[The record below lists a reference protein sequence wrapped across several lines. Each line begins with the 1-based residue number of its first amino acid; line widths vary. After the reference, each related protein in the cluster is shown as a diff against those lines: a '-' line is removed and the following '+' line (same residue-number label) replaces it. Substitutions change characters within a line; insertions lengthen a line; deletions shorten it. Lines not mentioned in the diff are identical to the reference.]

1 MHRLAA
7 PRRNEVSDEG
17 PDTSD
22 FEEDLAVSSVDPW
35 IREASLAVGLVFL
48 LLGSMWISTGSFP
61 PMVVVESQSMMH
73 NEDGAIGSIDP
84 GDLILVMNKDRIDI
98 VTFVEATQD
107 GNEHYGYESHGM
119 PGDVIIY
126 RKNGGQDTPVIHRAL
141 LEVVANGT
149 GWDVPGTS
157 LRNVETVSM
166 TLDYECSYHGGT
178 YDLRVE
184 EWEPDH
190 SGFLTSG
197 DNNFGGCM
205 IDQPAANSQG
215 QGGGL
220 VDEDGNPVEPVLDDW
235 IVGVASSEIPWIGTI
250 KLATS
255 GTSQSVT
262 SKSWISLTLTILAIL
277 ASPVAL
283 EGLLALNPG
292 NDEEE

>member
-17 PDTSD
+17 PDASD
-22 FEEDLAVSSVDPW
+22 FEDDLAVSSVDPW

-73 NEDGAIGSIDP
+73 NEDGAVGSIDP

-107 GNEHYGYESHGM
+107 GNEHFGYESHGM

-166 TLDYECSYHGGT
+166 TLDY
-178 YDLRVE
+178 
-184 EWEPDH
+184 
-190 SGFLTSG
+190 
-197 DNNFGGCM
+197 
-205 IDQPAANSQG
+205 
-215 QGGGL
+215 
-220 VDEDGNPVEPVLDDW
+220 
-235 IVGVASSEIPWIGTI
+235 
-250 KLATS
+250 
-255 GTSQSVT
+255 
-262 SKSWISLTLTILAIL
+262 
-277 ASPVAL
+277 
-283 EGLLALNPG
+283 
-292 NDEEE
+292 